1 MSRVRKP
8 GKFVNENKY
17 DSSVTGPS
25 KKVRIHMDGEDYHK
39 AASLSSWL
47 FMKYDMS
54 YKTYRNKSKARR
66 DELREEY
73 AGDTGNDIRNRQER
87 EYNEAMKLLASVG
100 VPFSP
105 DGTPLG
111 IRWED

>member
-1 MSRVRKP
+1 MSRVRHDQKWCNMP
-8 GKFVNENKY
+8 KH

-25 KKVRIHMDGEDYHK
+25 KMVRIHTENEDYHK
-39 AASLSSWL
+39 ASSLSSWL
-47 FMKYDMS
+47 FIKYDMS

-66 DELREEY
+66 DELRDEY
-73 AGDTGNDIRNRQER
+73 VKDTGNDIRSRQQR
-87 EYNEAMKLLASVG
+87 EYDDAMELLASIG

-111 IRWED
+111 IGWDD